1 METLLLLGILVAFIL
16 AGLFAGI
23 EVGFVSLNRLS
34 IELRKKQR
42 SKSAQT
48 LSDYLDEPSKFI
60 SSMIVGISIALVVY
74 GLLVDELLSPLWKT
88 TESYLPIG
96 FVAYFLYIRIL
107 FDLLISSSIFMLFFF
122 FCRAVFRAKSDTLM
136 FFLTPLLSF
145 FYKLFYPIANW
156 FVSISEWVL
165 RNIIN
170 VRIRKDKNNFTR
182 LELEHF
188 VQQREENKSDNPE
201 LNKELFEAALTL
213 PYVKIRQCFVPRKEI
228 EAISL
233 NESVQTLK
241 DKFVSTNLSKLVVY
255 EKNIDNIIGYVHQLS
270 LFKEPT
276 SIRSVTLSIPAVPES
291 MTATELMNRLIRE
304 RRSMA
309 WVVDEF
315 GGTSG
320 IITMEDIL
328 EEIFGE
334 IKDEYDTEELTE
346 REIIENEYEF
356 SGRLEMDY
364 LIEKYELDLNM
375 NGSETLSGYLIRFNE
390 SIPKVKQKIIIG
402 KYEFEIL
409 EVTDTRIELIRMKTE
424 A

>member
-228 EAISL
+228 EAISV

-320 IITMEDIL
+320 IITMEDLL

-346 REIIENEYEF
+346 REITENEYEF

-364 LIEKYELDLNM
+364 LIEKYELALEM
-375 NGSETLSGYLIRFNE
+375 NGSETLSGYLIHFNE

>member
-1 METLLLLGILVAFIL
+1 M
-16 AGLFAGI
+16 
-23 EVGFVSLNRLS
+23 
-34 IELRKKQR
+34 
-42 SKSAQT
+42 
-48 LSDYLDEPSKFI
+48 
-60 SSMIVGISIALVVY
+60 
-74 GLLVDELLSPLWKT
+74 
-88 TESYLPIG
+88 
-96 FVAYFLYIRIL
+96 
-107 FDLLISSSIFMLFFF
+107 
-122 FCRAVFRAKSDTLM
+122 
-136 FFLTPLLSF
+136 
-145 FYKLFYPIANW
+145 
-156 FVSISEWVL
+156 
-165 RNIIN
+165 
-170 VRIRKDKNNFTR
+170 
-182 LELEHF
+182 
-188 VQQREENKSDNPE
+188 
-201 LNKELFEAALTL
+201 
-213 PYVKIRQCFVPRKEI
+213 
-228 EAISL
+228 
-233 NESVQTLK
+233 
-241 DKFVSTNLSKLVVY
+241 VVY